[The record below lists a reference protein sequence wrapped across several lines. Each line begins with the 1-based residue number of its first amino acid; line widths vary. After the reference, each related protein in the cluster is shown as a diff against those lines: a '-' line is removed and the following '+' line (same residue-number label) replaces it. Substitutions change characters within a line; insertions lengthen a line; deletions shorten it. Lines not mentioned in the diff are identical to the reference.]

1 MNLKQ
6 LIYLK
11 KAIELGNISRAAQ
24 DLNVAQTALGIQI
37 RNLEEELGVILLER
51 HSRGVAASAAGFE
64 FLGMQKTRS

>member
-37 RNLEEELGVILLER
+37 RN
-51 HSRGVAASAAGFE
+51 
-64 FLGMQKTRS
+64 